1 MEIHGSGQAAR
12 CFYKRGRTIAQKI
25 KTAEDLAEL
34 MVKLA
39 EEIKD
44 KCWSDV
50 ISDIS

>member
-1 MEIHGSGQAAR
+1 MVPGKLPDASM
-12 CFYKRGRTIAQKI
+12 KRGRTITQKI